1 MSANKGLEANLSSPE
16 EWRKQPFTPAGLFL
30 GTSGHQ
36 LSSRV
41 SFGRSGQMPPVAWS
55 SSSSPPQYTCVCTHM
70 CVPRACSR
78 MCVPR
83 ACSLADVCVS
93 ASWNKSSSRTQN
105 LASRAPQLSSI
116 ALSSPL
122 FLASAGSMLS
132 KGVSHPVLKPT

>member
-70 CVPRACSR
+70 CVPRACS
-78 MCVPR
+78 
-83 ACSLADVCVS
+83 LADVCVS